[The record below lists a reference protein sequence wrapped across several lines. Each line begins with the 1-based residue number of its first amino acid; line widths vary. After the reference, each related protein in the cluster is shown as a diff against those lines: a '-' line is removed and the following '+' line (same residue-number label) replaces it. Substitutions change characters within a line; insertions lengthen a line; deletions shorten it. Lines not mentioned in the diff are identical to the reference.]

1 MIKIKEY
8 LEWLEKRNLSPKTI
22 RVYVW
27 VLQEYGARELN
38 TAEIAEFLK
47 QNLTKYQPASLRSLY
62 SGLVSYAKF
71 GKITIERE
79 LISRIIPTIQQK
91 FFPTV
96 NEAELER
103 LKKVKIGTSFFVNQ
117 RNNLILDFLFYTGI
131 RVSELINLRHCDY

>member
-1 MIKIKEY
+1 
-8 LEWLEKRNLSPKTI
+8 
-22 RVYVW
+22 
-27 VLQEYGARELN
+27 
-38 TAEIAEFLK
+38 
-47 QNLTKYQPASLRSLY
+47 
-62 SGLVSYAKF
+62 YAKF

-91 FFPTV
+91 FFPNV

-131 RVSELINLRHCDY
+131 RVSELINLRHCDYSDKLLRINKGKGNKVRYVLVPDFLTKYFNG